1 MEVNGIST
9 LLNQIFDIYSST
21 FEEKNEDNNTLNTIL
36 NSSTQLLT
44 ISKLGSSLSEL
55 YQKITDEDTK
65 VGFRDLVTA
74 LLQNPDSTNILTFLI
89 RGRDLLEND
98 ADTFNQLIDLKD
110 IIEEKGYDLS
120 KWLNTYLSI
129 SDSTLSKKFLEETA
143 KILEGED
150 ASFVFDNF
158 LNMVKNLKGNNETLE
173 DFLNNIENLETAEEK
188 WRYIEEYKS
197 KIGVA

>member
-1 MEVNGIST
+1 MIKEG
-9 LLNQIFDIYSST
+9 
-21 FEEKNEDNNTLNTIL
+21 
-36 NSSTQLLT
+36 
-44 ISKLGSSLSEL
+44 
-55 YQKITDEDTK
+55 
-65 VGFRDLVTA
+65 
-74 LLQNPDSTNILTFLI
+74 
-89 RGRDLLEND
+89 
-98 ADTFNQLIDLKD
+98 
-110 IIEEKGYDLS
+110 GYDLS

-143 KILEGED
+143 KILEREN

-158 LNMVKNLKGNNETLE
+158 VNMVKSLKGNNDTLE